1 MEIVDE
7 QVRKDIL
14 AASGN
19 IIVSASA
26 GSGKT
31 TIMVNKILKMSE
43 ISDHKTV
50 AAITFTVKA
59 TEEIRKSKQIGGNNK
74 FVVMTND
81 SFVEY
86 EIIRPF

>member
-14 AASGN
+14 GASGN

-31 TIMVNKILKMSE
+31 TIMVNKILKNE
-43 ISDHKTV
+43 
-50 AAITFTVKA
+50 
-59 TEEIRKSKQIGGNNK
+59 
-74 FVVMTND
+74 
-81 SFVEY
+81 
-86 EIIRPF
+86 

>member
-14 AASGN
+14 VASGN

-31 TIMVNKILKMSE
+31 TIMVNKILK
-43 ISDHKTV
+43 K
-50 AAITFTVKA
+50 
-59 TEEIRKSKQIGGNNK
+59 
-74 FVVMTND
+74 
-81 SFVEY
+81 
-86 EIIRPF
+86 

>member
-31 TIMVNKILKMSE
+31 TIMVNKILKKMSE

-50 AAITFTVKA
+50 AAITFTVKVQ
-59 TEEIRKSKQIGGNNK
+59 RK
-74 FVVMTND
+74 
-81 SFVEY
+81 
-86 EIIRPF
+86 